1 MNDHAPA
8 CAVELRRATLFAQ
21 RERFNGVDFVEVLP
35 DQRSLCVHFFG
46 DVPDGLT
53 PANVRIEGGERIAPL
68 HVLAVRKERAGK
80 EGADDC
86 LHVTLDRQGDFS
98 SYEVCLVG
106 VENIDTRYT
115 CAGFR
120 FRLDCPRELDCKS
133 EAGCAPPATP
143 APDLNYLVKD
153 YSTFRQLML
162 DRLALIMPDWQERHA
177 PDLGMTLV
185 ELLAYAADHLSYY
198 QDAVATEAYLDTA
211 RQRISVRR
219 HVRLVDYAMHEGLNA
234 RAWVSVAVSADAP
247 AIDPADLYFIT
258 GFADIQ
264 SYAGHL
270 VDPADLRGVP
280 SSRYEV
286 FEPVRA
292 AQAAPLRWRAAHNE
306 IVFYTWGDADCC
318 LAAGTTQATLVDD
331 CRKLALQAGD
341 VLVFEEV
348 LGPRTGSAAD
358 ADPAHRHAV
367 RLTRAE
373 PVVDRLFDERELLAI
388 EWSAADAL
396 PFALCLSARLAS
408 PDCRRIEPV
417 SIARGNVLLVDH
429 GRSVADD
436 STVVDSTL
444 EAGDCACEG
453 SLVELRRLPRALK
466 MALAQAPLAFADP
479 ADGHAAASTA
489 LMRDERSAQPQV
501 WLEASAAADDLVS
514 PPQAS
519 WFARADLLG
528 SGPEDRHFVAEV
540 DDDGRAHL
548 RFGDGVHGQLPPAG
562 MAFVPRYRIGGGR
575 AGNVGRGS
583 IAYMVLRKER
593 WNGLTV
599 FPANPMPARG
609 GIAAETSDEARL
621 RAPHAFRSRIER
633 AITPEDYASI
643 AARHPAVARAAARL
657 RWTGSWYEARVA
669 IDPRGTDRPDPGLLR
684 EVEAMLYPYRRIG
697 HDLAVVVA
705 SYVPLDIA
713 LHVCVAPHATTGAVR
728 AELLRVFGSAPGGMF
743 HPDRLDF
750 GVPVTVSQLVA
761 AAQAVD
767 GVCSARVTRLQRLF
781 EESAGE
787 IDNGLLPIADT
798 EIAQLD
804 NDPNFPERGI
814 LTMTTGGG
822 R

>member
-1 MNDHAPA
+1 MNDHATA
-8 CAVELRRATLFAQ
+8 CAAELRRATLFAK

-35 DQRSLCVHFFG
+35 DRRSLCVHFFG
-46 DVPDGLT
+46 EVPDGLT

-98 SYEVCLVG
+98 SYEVCLAG
-106 VENIDTRYT
+106 VENIDPRYT
-115 CAGFR
+115 CAAFR
-120 FRLDCPRELDCKS
+120 FRLDCPRDLDCKS
-133 EAGCAPPATP
+133 EADCAPSTVP

-153 YSTFRQLML
+153 YATFRQLML

-219 HVRLVDYAMHEGLNA
+219 HARLVDYAMHEGLNA

-247 AIDPADLYFIT
+247 AIDPAELYFIT
-258 GFADIQ
+258 GFANIEA
-264 SYAGHL
+264 YAGQL
-270 VDPADLRGVP
+270 VDPVALRGVP
-280 SSRYEV
+280 ASRYEV

-292 AQAAPLRWRAAHNE
+292 AQRSPLRWYKAHNE
-306 IVFYTWGDADCC
+306 IAFYTWGDADCC
-318 LAAGTTQATLVDD
+318 LAAGTTHATLVDD
-331 CRKLALQAGD
+331 GRMLALQVGD
-341 VLVFEEV
+341 VLIFEEV
-348 LGPRTGSAAD
+348 LGPRTGSPAD

-373 PVVDRLFDERELLAI
+373 PIVDHLFDGRELLAI
-388 EWSAADAL
+388 EWSGADAL

-417 SIARGNVLLVDH
+417 SVARGNVLLVDH
-429 GRSVADD
+429 GRGVQDD
-436 STVVDSTL
+436 PAVVDSTL

-453 SLVELRRLPRALK
+453 SLVELRRIPRPLE
-466 MALAQAPLAFADP
+466 MVLAQAPLAFADP
-479 ADGHAAASTA
+479 VDGHAAASAA
-489 LMRDERSAQPQV
+489 LLRDERGAQPQV
-501 WLEASAAADDLVS
+501 WLDASAAADDLVS
-514 PPQAS
+514 PPHAS
-519 WFARADLLG
+519 WSARADLLD

-548 RFGDGVHGQLPPAG
+548 RFGDGVHGQQPPAG
-562 MAFVPRYRIGGGR
+562 MACAPRYRIGGGS

-583 IAYMVLRKER
+583 IAYLVLRKER
-593 WNGLTV
+593 WDGLTV
-599 FPANPMPARG
+599 TPFNPMPAQG
-609 GIAAETSDEARL
+609 GIGAETSDEARL

-633 AITPEDYASI
+633 AITAEDYATI

-669 IDPRGTDRPDPGLLR
+669 IDPRGTDRPDPALLR

-697 HDLAVVVA
+697 HDLAVVAA

-713 LHVCVAPHATTGAVR
+713 LHVCVAPHAITGAVR

-750 GVPVTVSQLVA
+750 GAPVTVSQLVA

-781 EESAGE
+781 EEGAGE
-787 IDNGLLPIADT
+787 IDEGLLPIADI

-814 LTMTTGGG
+814 LTITTGGG